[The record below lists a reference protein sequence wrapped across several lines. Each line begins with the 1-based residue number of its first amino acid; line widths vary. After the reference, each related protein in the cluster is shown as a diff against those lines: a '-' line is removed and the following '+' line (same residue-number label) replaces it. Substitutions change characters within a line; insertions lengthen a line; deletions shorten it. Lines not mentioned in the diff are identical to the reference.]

1 MRHALIVVIAGFILL
16 SCGKNETEQ
25 NTASSNKWDIDVSQM
40 NPNDNIGDW
49 IILHELSDADK
60 IHPFVSSGADAT
72 YIEQKIFQSLMRTDN
87 KSLELVP
94 WVAAEPPVITEDH
107 LSYIYKLRKDVHFS
121 DGVQLTGEDV
131 IFSLKAL
138 KNPFSD
144 DAPLRNYYQ
153 NLESAELVDGD
164 LYTVKFNCSE
174 AYFKHDLFI
183 GELYIYPKHIYDPNG
198 LMDGYSFD
206 DIENI
211 LQKSIADEDFDF
223 SNTPAYQ
230 FAEYFNSTEVGR
242 NPVGSGP
249 YKFVEWITDDRLVLE
264 RDPNYWGYAAG
275 MKGQGYAARIVH
287 KTVKD
292 FDAALTGLKA
302 GEIDAIRNL
311 PQELFQNQTNS
322 KKFTDNFEKELF
334 YVPSYAY
341 LGWNMENPLFENKM
355 VRRAMTYLCDRQQ
368 IVETLYYG
376 NAQIAKSSVYFKRPE
391 YNDDIEPYPYDPES
405 AKQMLKHEGWKDT
418 DGDGI
423 LDKEIDGV
431 RIPFRFT
438 FLTNSGNNTRRQIG
452 LIMSENLRKV
462 GIDADV
468 QTMEWAVFLDNVR
481 DHRFD
486 SIILGWVMPI
496 TDTDPY
502 QIFHSSQ
509 AVGRGSNSVS
519 FKNARADELIEMNR
533 TEFDAEKRKAYIRE
547 FQEILHEEQPYTFLY
562 VPTSNFVFHK
572 RIHGVEVY
580 PFRPGFDPQEW
591 WVPTALHKYAK

>member
-1 MRHALIVVIAGFILL
+1 MRLTLTILMAGLIVL
-16 SCGKNETEQ
+16 SCGKKTDGDA
-25 NTASSNKWDIDVSQM
+25 TGSTDKWNVDTSQM
-40 NPNDNIGDW
+40 NPNDHIGDW

-60 IHPFVSSGADAT
+60 IHPYVSSGADAT

-87 KSLELVP
+87 HTLELVP
-94 WVAAEPPVITEDH
+94 WVADGQPTVTDDH
-107 LSYIYKLRKDVHFS
+107 LSYIYKIRKDVYFS
-121 DGVQLTGEDV
+121 DGVPLTGEDM

-138 KNPFSD
+138 KNPFTD

-153 NLESAELVDGD
+153 NLESVELVDND
-164 LYTVKFNCSE
+164 PFTVKFTCSE

-183 GELYIYPKHIYDPNG
+183 GELQVYPKHIYDPNG
-198 LMDGYSFD
+198 LMDNYTFED
-206 DIENI
+206 VANL
-211 LQKSIADEDFDF
+211 LQKTVDEEDFDF
-223 SNTPAYQ
+223 STTPAFQ
-230 FAEYFNSTEVGR
+230 FAEYFNGTEMGR

-249 YKFVEWITDDRLVLE
+249 YKFVEWVTDDRLTLE

-275 MKGQGYAARIVH
+275 IEGQGYAERMVH

-292 FDAALTGLKA
+292 FDAAITGLKA

-322 KKFTDNFEKELF
+322 KKFTENYEKELF
-334 YVPSYAY
+334 YVPSYSY

-355 VRRAMTYLCDRQQ
+355 VRRAMTYLCDRKQ

-391 YNDDIEPYPYDPES
+391 YNDDIEPYPYDPE
-405 AKQMLKHEGWKDT
+405 AAREMLKNEGWEDT

-423 LDKEIDGV
+423 LDKEVNGE
-431 RIPFRFT
+431 RIPFKFT
-438 FLTNSGNNTRRQIG
+438 FLTNSGNNTRKQVG
-452 LIMSENLRKV
+452 LIMAENLRKV

-468 QTMEWAVFLDNVR
+468 QTLEWAVFLDNAR

-486 SIILGWVMPI
+486 VLILGWVMPI

-509 AVGRGSNSVS
+509 ATGRGSNSVS
-519 FKNARADELIEMNR
+519 FKNDRADELIELNR
-533 TEFDAEKRKAYIRE
+533 TEFDASKRKAYIRE

-562 VPTSNFVFHK
+562 VPMSNFVYHK
-572 RIHGVEVY
+572 RISGVEVF
-580 PFRPGFDPQEW
+580 PFRPGFDPLEW
-591 WVPTALHKYAK
+591 WVPTTLHEYTK